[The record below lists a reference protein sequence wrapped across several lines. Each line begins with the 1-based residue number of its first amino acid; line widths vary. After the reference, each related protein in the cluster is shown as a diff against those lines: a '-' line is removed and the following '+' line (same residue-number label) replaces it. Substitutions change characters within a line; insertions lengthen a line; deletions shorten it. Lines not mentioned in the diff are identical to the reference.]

1 MTNVMSSSTPST
13 QLPRL
18 VVLTTGGTIV
28 SSGDSATQMTGYS
41 IRGVTVDTLLK
52 GVPGLDQLATLT
64 VEPVANIDSSSMT
77 SSVWMALAR
86 HVQLFA
92 DRDDVDGIV
101 ITHGTDTLEETA
113 YFLSLVVR
121 TAKPIVFTGAMRPST
136 ATSADGPINLYNAV
150 RIAANPTSA
159 GRGVLV
165 ALNDAILS
173 ARDATKTH
181 PTNVAT
187 FRSMDAGLLGTVAG
201 EEILWLSRAEKRHN
215 PDLLLS
221 VKDIDEWLNVH
232 QTFPRVD
239 IVVTHVDADDV
250 MVNAALAAGAQGI
263 IHAGSGNGSIHEGT
277 EGALFAA
284 AEKGTLVVR
293 ASRTGSGACVSGM
306 AAWQDAGFIPSLTL
320 NPQKARLLLQ
330 LVIMASWVKGIENY
344 RDKVRF
350 ALDVFH
356 EF

>member
-1 MTNVMSSSTPST
+1 M
-13 QLPRL
+13 
-18 VVLTTGGTIV
+18 
-28 SSGDSATQMTGYS
+28 
-41 IRGVTVDTLLK
+41 
-52 GVPGLDQLATLT
+52 
-64 VEPVANIDSSSMT
+64 
-77 SSVWMALAR
+77 
-86 HVQLFA
+86 
-92 DRDDVDGIV
+92 
-101 ITHGTDTLEETA
+101 
-113 YFLSLVVR
+113 
-121 TAKPIVFTGAMRPST
+121 
-136 ATSADGPINLYNAV
+136 
-150 RIAANPTSA
+150 
-159 GRGVLV
+159 

-215 PDLLLS
+215 PDVLLS

-250 MVNAALAAGAQGI
+250 IVNAALAADAQGI

-344 RDKVRF
+344 RDKVHF